1 MGKENQLPD
10 EVKELVRCYLSD
22 LYVADMKECSL
33 RGMVSEGY
41 DGDHELVKDGYR
53 QVIHNLRDGYTLPV
67 AGEHSTAEQP
77 FEGALQDVRL
87 SHEVSCVKIDK
98 NKGVSVETKAHGK
111 FEADA
116 VLVTLPLGVLKNG
129 NVKFQPPLP
138 AYKSKAINRLG
149 MGTENRVAMVFKNVF
164 WPTGH
169 HFLRPVFGKYTF
181 ANLHALLDNNVLCAW
196 VRPSAIDTVEA
207 MTDEEVMADV
217 ESVLQKLFKE
227 DYEPPATYHVT
238 RWKSD
243 PYSRGAYSF
252 VKTGATKSDYGV
264 LSKPLTGDPE
274 MDEAAQIGGTKG
286 TNIKTRLYFAGEA
299 TSMSD
304 SYTVHGA
311 YMSGQKQAERIAKWW
326 REHAEVLNDEE

>member
-1 MGKENQLPD
+1 MGDLKENPLPAD
-10 EVKELVRCYLSD
+10 VQKLVRCYLSD
-22 LYVADMKECSL
+22 LYVADMTECSL

-41 DGDHELVKDGYR
+41 DGDHELVQGGYR
-53 QVIHNLRDGYTLPV
+53 QVVENLRDGYTL
-67 AGEHSTAEQP
+67 ASNAEQP
-77 FEGALQDVRL
+77 FEGALQDIRL
-87 SHEVSCVKIDK
+87 NHEVTKVELNKEQGVCVA
-98 NKGVSVETKAHGK
+98 TKAHGS

-116 VLVTLPLGVLKNG
+116 VLVTLPLGVLKNA
-129 NVKFQPPLP
+129 NVKFEPPLP
-138 AYKSKAINRLG
+138 PYKLKAINRLG

-181 ANLHALLDNNVLCAW
+181 ANLHALLDNHVLCAW
-196 VRPSAIDTVEA
+196 VRPGAIDAVEA
-207 MTDEEVMADV
+207 MSDEEVMADV
-217 ESVLQKLFKE
+217 ESVLQRVFKGE
-227 DYEPPATYHVT
+227 YEPPVTYHVT

-252 VKTGATKSDYGV
+252 VKTGAAKSDYGV

-274 MDEAAQIGGTKG
+274 ADEDYAVRGGMKG
-286 TNIKTRLYFAGEA
+286 TAIKTRLYFAGEA

-311 YMSGQKQAERIAKWW
+311 YMSGQKQAEKIAKWW
-326 REHAEVLNDEE
+326 REHAENLKDEE